1 MTLKNARHERFAQL
15 LAEGRSQADAYRGV
29 YPASLRWQ
37 ADSIHVRASK
47 VNAKVV
53 PRVRELQQAIAVRV
67 VIERAEALSI
77 MADILRAAPA
87 DVKSGSRFA
96 QEMTVDP
103 VSGKV
108 TIRLPSKIAAFSEL
122 AKALGWYEPERVQQ
136 DVRIAPDP
144 ETLTVLRG

>member
-1 MTLKNARHERFAQL
+1 MTLKNERHERFAQL
-15 LAEGRSQADAYRGV
+15 LAEGRSQADAYREV
-29 YPASLRWQ
+29 YPASRRWQ

-47 VNAKVV
+47 VNAKVM

-122 AKALGWYEPERVQQ
+122 AKALGWYEPERIQNEL
-136 DVRIAPDP
+136 RIAPDP
-144 ETLTVLRG
+144 ETLNVLR

>member
-1 MTLKNARHERFAQL
+1 MTPLRNSRHEAFARL
-15 LAEGRSQADAYRGV
+15 LVQGKSQTEAYRELF
-29 YPASLRWQ
+29 PRSRRWQ
-37 ADSIHVRASK
+37 MASIHEKASK
-47 VNAKVV
+47 LAAKVR
-53 PRVRELQQAIAVRV
+53 PRVAVLQTEVAKLVL
-67 VIERAEALSI
+67 IEKAEALSI

-122 AKALGWYEPERVQQ
+122 AKALGWYEPELIQNEL
-136 DVRIAPDP
+136 RIAPDP
-144 ETLTVLRG
+144 ETLNVLR